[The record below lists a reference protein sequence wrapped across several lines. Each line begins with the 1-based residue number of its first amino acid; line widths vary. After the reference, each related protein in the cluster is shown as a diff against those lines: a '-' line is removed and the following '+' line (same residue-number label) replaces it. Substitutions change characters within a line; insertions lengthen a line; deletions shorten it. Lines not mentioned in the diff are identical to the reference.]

1 MSIRA
6 MNWAW
11 SQKLAPAPKLIL
23 MALADSAN
31 DLDECWPGI
40 AFVADKCCV
49 SERTVQR
56 VLQQF
61 ENTGLMVVTPRYT
74 SAGRQTSNGYR
85 LLLDGKV
92 SPDKLSPQEQSAA
105 EEGDNLSG
113 TGVTPDV
120 TPEGDKAMSP
130 LEPPKESEQQPLH
143 FPRQLSPA
151 EKQAVCGLLNAM
163 NHSDAQALLDELADA
178 MESKTIK
185 TNPLRWFHALVG
197 KQKAGAFSPVG
208 GIRIA
213 ERRKRQEHE
222 NELLAKT
229 SCLQPRTTD
238 RNIARDA
245 LAQAKRTIENRHQ
258 AAKDERHRN

>member
-40 AFVADKCCV
+40 SFIAAKCCV

-61 ENTGLMVVTPRYT
+61 VTAGLMAVTPRYT

-85 LLLDGKV
+85 LRLDRE
-92 SPDKLSPQEQSAA
+92 SNPDKLSPLEQSAA
-105 EEGDNLSG
+105 TEGVNLSG
-113 TGVTPDV
+113 TRATPDV
-120 TPEGDKAMSP
+120 TPEGDKAKSP
-130 LEPPKESEQQPLH
+130 LEPQQESEQQPLH
-143 FPRQLSPA
+143 VPRHLSPG
-151 EKQAVCGLLNAM
+151 ERRTVCALLNAM

-197 KQKAGAFSPVG
+197 KQKTGAFVPVG

-222 NELLAKT
+222 SEAQAKA
-229 SCLQPRTTD
+229 SCVQPPTTD

-245 LAQAKRTIENRHQ
+245 LAQAKRTIKGRQPATTEIQR
-258 AAKDERHRN
+258 RS

>member
-11 SQKLAPAPKLIL
+11 GQKLPPTPKLIL

-40 AFVADKCCV
+40 AFIADKCSV

-61 ENTGLMVVTPRYT
+61 VNTGLMMVTPRYT
-74 SAGRQTSNGYR
+74 TAGRQTSNGYR
-85 LLLDGKV
+85 LRLDSTV
-92 SPDKLSPQEQSAA
+92 SPDKLSPLPSAI
-105 EEGDNLSG
+105 EDKGDKLSG
-113 TGVTPDV
+113 TGVTPVV
-120 TPEGDKAMSP
+120 TPVGDIAVSP

-151 EKQAVCGLLNAM
+151 EKHAVQSLLYDVNSS
-163 NHSDAQALLDELADA
+163 NAQALLDELADA
-178 MESKTIK
+178 LEYKTIK
-185 TNPLRWFHALVG
+185 TNPLRWFHSLVG
-197 KQKAGAFSPVG
+197 KQKSGTFFPVG

-213 ERRKRQEHE
+213 ERRRSIEKEREI
-222 NELLAKT
+222 AKAAT
-229 SCLQPRTTD
+229 PPPHQTIN
-238 RNIARDA
+238 RNIAREA
-245 LAQAKRTIENRHQ
+245 LAQARRTMGVRDSPGNR
-258 AAKDERHRN
+258 KSRN